1 MNNESSGSKCIHYI
15 SFPLDDSTQRTTLSV
30 GDPTNNYHSKI
41 RIHVKDFYNGYTV
54 VTIPITVIISS
65 I

>member
-1 MNNESSGSKCIHYI
+1 M
-15 SFPLDDSTQRTTLSV
+15 SFLLDDSTLRTTLSV